1 MHFTA
6 ITSPR
11 PGADASCLAGVG
23 LFDIE
28 IDVSCKNTDA
38 LQHNSVTAQ
47 DTEGGMDLLRFA
59 GLIRKI

>member
-11 PGADASCLAGVG
+11 PGADASCLAGVS

-38 LQHNSVTAQ
+38 LQHNSVTGR
-47 DTEGGMDLLRFA
+47 DTEGGVDLLLFA
-59 GLIRKI
+59 EPIRKI

>member
-6 ITSPR
+6 IRSRR
-11 PGADASCLAGVG
+11 PGADASCLARDG

-38 LQHNSVTAQ
+38 LRHNSVTGR
-47 DTEGGMDLLRFA
+47 DTEGGMDLLLFA
-59 GLIRKI
+59 ELIRKI